1 MNFSSESSNTNRSV
15 SPIGPVPSSSVRL
28 WLPNAATT
36 VKPESSSVGTYSLFS
51 APKSPYQ
58 ATVPPVGSRAVY
70 SRSPPLPVPSD
81 PLDSVL
87 GTFPCARL
95 RGLPMDTCVEDV
107 LVFFHGFVVLDIVIV
122 PHAYNGPAE
131 AFVLFSNLADFQV
144 ALQR

>member
-15 SPIGPVPSSSVRL
+15 SPIGPVSSSSVRL
-28 WLPNAATT
+28 WLPNVGAP
-36 VKPESSSVGTYSLFS
+36 VKSESASIGTYSLFS
-51 APKSPYQ
+51 TPKSPYQ
-58 ATVPPVGSRAVY
+58 ASIPPVGARGLY
-70 SRSPPLPVPSD
+70 SRSPTFIVPSD

-95 RGLPMDTCVEDV
+95 RGLPMDASVEDV
-107 LVFFHGFVVLDIVIV
+107 LVFFHGFVVLDIVVV
-122 PHAYNGPAE
+122 PHAYNGPGE